1 MEAQIS
7 GLIIHFQ
14 SRIQFCPNV
23 SLMARVEV
31 GTAATPPRS
40 LGFHGFETL

>member
-23 SLMARVEV
+23 SLIARVEV
-31 GTAATPPRS
+31 GTAVTPPGALS
-40 LGFHGFETL
+40 FHDFETL